1 MIIRRSRPSNGD
13 GPEAENHQGFAGNP
27 YFFLSP
33 RPIRERRLRAYIV
46 RQHRA
51 GRPVSAI
58 VADAY
63 VHRCGSESFY
73 WQVLQDPRTL
83 QELNR
88 DVHDAIAKYEP

>member
-1 MIIRRSRPSNGD
+1 MND
-13 GPEAENHQGFAGNP
+13 AEHHRDFAGNP

-46 RQHRA
+46 RQHHA
-51 GRPVSAI
+51 GRPVSEI

-63 VHRCGSESFY
+63 VRRCGSESFY

-83 QELNR
+83 QALNR
-88 DVHDAIAKYEP
+88 DIHDAIEECAP